1 MSDFEKRV
9 QINKIIESQLPEF
22 IVSDFPKATE
32 FFKQYYIS
40 QEFQGGT
47 VDIAENLDQYLK
59 LDNLVPEV
67 VTGQTSLVYDVSSSA
82 GIVTVTSTKGFPSE
96 YGLLKIDDEIIT
108 YTGITTNTFTG
119 CVRGF
124 SGITNYSNFGI
135 SEFDTNVNKQS
146 LTFSKTTAASHNQTS
161 TVTNLSVLFL
171 QEFYK
176 KLKYTFTPGLEN
188 YDFVSDLDVGN
199 FIKHARDFYQSKGIE
214 ESVKILFKVL
224 YGVDAN
230 VLDLEGRL
238 IKPSSADY
246 IRREIIVAKN
256 ISGDPLNLEGQTI
269 FKSTDVKTS
278 ASVSDVQIFSRNNET
293 YYKLG
298 LFVGYSERDLIEGI
312 FTIPGK
318 TKVLENVSVGSSI
331 ISVDSTIGFGQT
343 GTIVSGNDLIN
354 YTSKSINQFF
364 GCTGITSV
372 ISISSDIRSNETIF
386 GYENGDLSKRVD
398 LRITGVISEFEEVE
412 NVSLID
418 EGEEI
423 TVKNL
428 GEIIDNPSERDKT
441 YKEVFANSWIYNT
454 STRYQV
460 SNISGSTFT
469 LLSLIDK
476 SSLREGDIVDVLF
489 AYTNNIASANAVVTS
504 VNTTLNQV
512 ILSNLSGFS
521 PSATQS
527 YDIRRKIRKVVS
539 ANVPLV
545 LGNNNYIANVLNVYN
560 DSDKDGYVASN
571 SLPSYQVID
580 EIVESSIPNG
590 STTYLDDY
598 DNVAQAYSIIRF
610 SSNVRFIDGDVVVYT
625 ATGNPLSG
633 LVSGFQYY
641 VKLVGTNGIRLYAS
655 KSLLSGSEYIKFGS
669 VSTTGS
675 HIFTLKRH
683 EDRNISP
690 NKILRKFPIKKI
702 TSNSGTSLRRS
713 INNVIGGIGLL
724 VDGVEISCPESL
736 DKIYYGPIKEFNVLN
751 SGKDYDVVNPPK
763 IIISAGSTTG
773 TGVTALVDPIISGS
787 VKEVYVDPQDFDVD
801 TAISV
806 TLTGGNGSGCIL
818 EPIIGERYREVEFDS
833 RALTIGGG
841 VDLTDET
848 ITFTT
853 FHNFADGESIIYNQN
868 GNNPILTGTFGDI
881 SNTVTGALVSG
892 DEYVAKFV
900 NTRTIK
906 LFNTKSDYLA
916 GINTIGFS
924 TSTSF
929 SGIHKFRTLSK
940 KTIRNVKVLE
950 SGSGYQYRKLR
961 VKSSG
966 ISTDYNTI
974 NFKNHGFKTGDIVL
988 YSSTETEISGL
999 STTVSYSVKTIDS
1012 NTFKLI
1018 NVGFGATITT
1028 DLVRDKFV
1036 DIKSSGSGYHIFE
1049 YPPIQVEANVSYGS
1063 TFTGSFTF
1071 TPIVTGEI
1079 IGSYLYENGTE
1090 YGSST
1095 LNLHKKPLITLK
1107 NGKNAQLN
1115 PVVSNGRVI
1124 DVQVL
1129 STGSEYYS
1137 IPELIAKG
1145 NGSGAILRPVINDG
1159 KITDVI
1165 VINSG
1170 IGYSASNTSI
1180 QVKPRGSGAIFDTAV
1195 RDLTINDAERYAIY
1209 SRTRNPKIF
1218 SSLNKNLTDDSLV
1231 YGIYGYSEDLA
1242 SNYSDN
1248 GTSHS
1253 PIIGWAYD
1261 GNPIYG
1267 PYGYSNPNNVQSG
1280 VRIINPSYTL
1290 NTSKISNR
1298 PSFSSGFFIEDFE
1311 YTGNGDLDR
1320 HNGRYCKT
1328 PEFPNGVYAYFAGV
1342 TTSTTSNKLEPL
1354 YPYFIGNTFRS
1365 SFIEENSY
1373 LNQNFDFNN
1382 SKLIRNTLPYKLN
1395 DSYANYDFLV
1405 EPYEVLPQISIIE
1418 SVKNGSVDDISI
1430 IDGGTGYR
1438 IGESVNFDEEGTEG
1452 TGLRAEIS
1460 ELIGKNVT
1468 QIETTFESYTSCV
1481 FVSDTDQTVSAYYR
1495 SGFDLLNNDT
1505 VLISGLSTSI
1515 NNLSGSKSVGFTTE
1529 TVGLAITMSSY
1540 SSTPGG
1546 KSEDIFVT
1554 TRPTVSIGG
1563 SILIKSNLGTEIV
1576 KVLNDY
1582 SNGVLKVKRFASTGV
1597 AHTYGSSLNIIND
1610 KVTINS
1616 KSKISQFDSKPND
1629 LVYFNAKNSVGL
1641 GTTPG
1646 GAIYKTFTIGVTSE
1660 TVSIPHRTIYLPNHP
1675 FKTGQRLTFTKS
1687 DVGGVDSLIVGN
1699 DSTSL
1704 NTFQIPDTFTLTSDV
1719 YVINKGKD
1727 YVGLVTQVGL
1737 TTNSE
1742 GLYFYSDGTD
1752 NSEYLL
1758 KTNYNQVTG
1767 QIDRIVTTVS
1777 TAQSHG
1783 LLNNDSIK
1791 LTVIP
1796 NVIVGVG
1803 TTSALTI
1810 TFNEEEKK
1818 LLVNPVGIDSSQIS
1832 TSSNTIT
1839 IANHGFKTGDKI
1851 FYNSSTQVASGLQT
1865 GSYYVIKDNINQFRL
1880 AETLYETIQ
1889 PNEKVVN
1896 IVGAGGSIHTFALIN
1911 PSINVV
1917 KNSTIK
1923 FNLGDSSL
1931 NGYKLKIFKDAEFK
1945 NEFISAG
1952 DSRNFNVIGIG
1963 TVGFGTAS
1971 LSINCT
1977 ENIPTKLFYVLEK
1990 SGYIS
1995 TSDKDV
2001 TNYSQINY
2009 VDSEYNGTYS
2019 IFGVSTDSF
2028 KISPTQV
2035 PIVLKYTSDQTDK
2048 LEYSTKSSTAINGSI
2063 GKVKII
2069 SEGFNFKKLP
2079 KFKDIT
2085 TEDGQDA
2092 NIVALST
2099 SIGRIKN
2106 VRIKDIGYEY
2116 PSDKTL
2122 TPEAFIAPI
2131 VNLDNSDTIDQ
2142 FDIVSGG
2149 SRYLTAP
2156 NLLLW
2161 NEKTKTV
2168 VDSSSLIAVT
2178 PSGAISEITQI
2189 APIYGLKSDQHR
2201 VIAINNS
2208 NGVGISSL
2216 ITGPG
2221 GIATCTIS
2229 TPILGFS
2236 SPIFADGDEIFV
2248 EGIDLVGDGT
2258 GYNSENY
2265 DYRFFKVQSYVN
2277 SSPAVLTFA
2286 VVDEFG
2292 VGLSTN
2298 PGIAKTF
2305 QSGYATITNKK
2316 HYPQIN
2322 VIKKRASF
2330 ALNEQLFVNTGTG
2343 FVEKD
2348 LYVSSIRDEFIKVR
2362 GDYSLKKGDKIKGRT
2377 SGAIADVSSINQNRS
2392 RFKVDYSSP
2401 QKLGWRN
2408 DIGKLSED
2416 YQVTPNNDYYQN
2428 LSYSIKSPITWDK
2441 LSSPVNSIIHPAG
2454 LKNFADVG
2462 IISSTNASV
2471 GLSGTT
2477 NSIAV
2482 LDVIGEKRVD
2492 IINNFDNV
2500 VDYDVRTNPEQSKFL
2515 KIQNK
2520 KLTDYTECR
2529 TNRVLI
2535 HDDISDRFS
2544 SRGFEDPFVEIEEID
2559 AIDTHVRYT
2568 IQIIDPDTYDTQIT
2582 ELVLQTTTL
2591 DSVLFEKYTAYTNEL
2606 LGEFSANVDDIGRKT
2621 LIFTPTN
2628 RFTRDHDIK
2637 ILKKTFDSVEAGTG
2651 IGTQSFGSIRL
2662 IGSNVIGISSVG
2674 TANSIR
2680 TIAQFSNTNFNGLFA
2695 NIEVINT
2702 QSREVNYIEA
2712 ALDFDGSNTYL
2723 SEYYFDTT
2731 TQSYSSSSIGLVT
2744 AIYDSTSGIVSFRV
2758 QNEEDYIIDVRAN
2771 LVGFAATNSGIGTY
2785 RFSVPGQPEGSE
2797 RSAKLESTVG
2807 VGTTSIKVGT
2817 FDLNLIS
2824 SVSSVVR
2831 VSSGSSSA
2839 IHQVSI
2845 LNDTENV
2852 TVVPG
2857 PFSPTNNV
2865 TGLGTFGGEI
2875 SGSEFFL
2882 KFYPDSSGSN
2892 TIIQSFNEVFYTY
2905 SDYDNEPPSLS
2916 YGRSSQAIF
2925 LSSYDSINGTRANKV
2940 NFTLKHEGSPIYKK
2954 IFNPANSLTLN
2965 LTTGVFT
2972 LKDHFFNTG
2981 EELTYTP
2988 KSTFIGVGQSAM
3000 GIGATANYLGVVTN
3014 RLPSVVY
3021 PIALTPDTFK
3031 LATQKSYASL
3041 GIGVTFTD
3049 TGLGNA
3055 HELEMTKKLSKSVI
3069 SLDGI
3074 VQQPITFTPI
3084 SHRLDYNSGGIS
3096 AGISTFNLS
3105 GISSIQPRD
3114 ILKIDNEYMKVVE
3127 VGVSSNTGGN
3137 ITGIINSSGIATF
3150 PTVSV
3155 VRASA
3160 GTTATT
3166 HSDGATVQVY
3176 RGSFNIVGT
3185 EIWFVDPPKGNTRA
3199 RRDASNLP
3207 YVRAQYAGRTF
3218 LRSNYDTNMIFDDIS
3233 DQFTGIGKTY
3243 TMKVDGINTT
3253 GVSIGNGILF
3263 INGVFQTP
3271 TTINNAGNNYEFQ
3284 NSVGVSSVVFTG
3296 ITSTDGTYIKSDFD
3310 INQNQLPR
3318 GGLIVSLGST
3328 PGLGYAPLVGAK
3340 VRAVLNG
3347 SGSIVSVTGIS
3358 HTGPGQSISTA
3369 SYNNQTGIIEI
3380 TTTTDH
3386 GFVGGDRIK
3395 LVGLGFT
3402 CPSGAGIVSYFP
3414 SRGLDYSYDIV
3425 NIISAQSFTANVG
3438 TSTLP
3443 HNYIGFGTVF
3453 PWYDLNY
3460 GSGYRGTVS
3469 IGITDPNH
3477 IGTGASIT
3485 ATVGAGGT
3493 LSFTVVGGGSSY
3505 VEPYISIPEPIY
3517 ENLPVIGISRVGVGS
3532 TTATGSNLL
3541 MNIKIGPSQ
3550 SNVGI
3555 GSTLFVVES
3564 FQISRPGYAF
3574 QVGDVF
3580 KPIGLVTAKDYAQ
3593 PLEEFKLEVVE
3604 TFQDF
3609 FSAWSF
3615 GEMNYIDSI
3624 STLQNGT
3631 RTRFPLNYNGQLL
3644 SFEIDE
3650 NNPLSSA
3657 INLDSVLL
3665 IFVNGVIQEP
3675 TYAYRFFGGTSFEFT
3690 EPPKASDKV
3699 DIFFYIG
3706 QNGVDI
3712 SLIDINET
3720 IKIGDD
3726 VFVRKTPFYP
3736 SISDQERDRT
3746 IVDIISAD
3754 TIETDLYVGA
3764 GINEQTYRP
3773 IEWIKQ
3779 KVDKYIKGDVVY
3791 KIRDSLEPYVYPTAK
3806 IIGDI
3811 NQNSTNIFVD
3821 NAEFFNYEEN
3831 NYGITITSVDGL
3843 IVQGTDPVA
3852 AAFTA
3857 TVSAAGTISAITITN
3872 PGFGYSTNVPIN
3884 IANPRV
3890 GISTFVLDDY
3900 GLGSGIGIGSTA
3912 TAIANVSGG
3921 KVVSVTI
3928 TNPGFGYTI
3937 APNLISGV
3945 PESVTEKIAGI
3956 ANVQGFSGIIT
3967 GISTTTGTNG
3977 HPLALKINFTAFS
3990 SDANDLKD
3998 DSTSPTGVG
4007 YPILIYGTKIGTG
4020 VTSVYDNDAS
4030 IVGIGTSFLDNVYIV
4045 NQKTNFGPRAE
4056 IICNIKS
4063 DSNVVGLASTGF
4075 YNSLNTG
4082 LTTSL
4087 GYISWGRLYNF
4098 SSRTNPI
4105 SIGVTGLVVDSGL
4118 STFPTIQ
4125 RRTFGLRN
4133 SGAIRKFSN
4142 LS

>member
-67 VTGQTSLVYDVSSSA
+67 VTGQTTLTHSLSSSA

-119 CVRGF
+119 CIRGF
-124 SGITNYSNFGI
+124 SGIANYANVGI
-135 SEFDTNVNKQS
+135 SSFDTNVNKQN
-146 LTFSKTTAASHNQTS
+146 LTFSKTVAASHTQS
-161 TVTNLSVLFL
+161 SKVTNLSVLFL

-176 KLKYTFTPGLEN
+176 KLKYTFTPGLESF
-188 YDFVSDLDVGN
+188 DFVSDLDVGN

-214 ESVKILFKVL
+214 ESVRILFKVL
-224 YGVDAN
+224 YGVSAE

-246 IRREIIVAKN
+246 IRREIVVAKN
-256 ISGDPLNLEGQTI
+256 ISGDPFKLEGQTV
-269 FKSTDVKTS
+269 FKSTDTKTN
-278 ASVSDVQIFSRNNET
+278 ASVSDVQIFTRNNES

-298 LFVGYSERDLIEGI
+298 LFVGYSDRDLIEGI

-318 TKVLENVSVGSSI
+318 TKVLESVSAGSSI

-343 GTIVSGNDLIN
+343 GTLVSGNDAID

-364 GCTGITSV
+364 GCTGITSA
-372 ISISSDIRSNETIF
+372 ISIASDIRSNETIF
-386 GYENGDLSKRVD
+386 GYESGDVTKRVD
-398 LRITGVISEFEEVE
+398 LRITGVISEFEEVDDI
-412 NVSLID
+412 SLIE

-428 GEIIDNPSERDKT
+428 GEVIINATSRDKT

-454 STRYQV
+454 STRHQV
-460 SNISGSTFT
+460 SSISGSTFT
-469 LLSLIDK
+469 LSSLIDK
-476 SSLREGDIVDVLF
+476 SSLREGDIVDILF
-489 AYTNNIASANAVVTS
+489 AYTNNIASTNAVVTS
-504 VNTTLNQV
+504 INTALNQI

-521 PSATQS
+521 ALSTQS
-527 YDIRRKIRKVVS
+527 YDIRRKIKKATS
-539 ANVPLV
+539 TTVPLL
-545 LGNNNYIANVLNVYN
+545 LGNNNYISNTLNVYN
-560 DSDKDGYVASN
+560 NKNKDGYVASN
-571 SLPSYQVID
+571 SLPSYQISD

-590 STTYLDDY
+590 SSTYLDDY
-598 DNVAQAYSIIRF
+598 DNVDQAYSIIRF
-610 SSNVRFIDGDVVVYT
+610 SSSVRFIDGDIVVYN
-625 ATGNPLSG
+625 ASQPLSG
-633 LVSGFQYY
+633 LTSGSQYY
-641 VKLVGTNGIRLYAS
+641 IKLVGTNGIRLYAS
-655 KSLLSGSEYIKFGS
+655 KSLLSGSEYLKFGENLTS
-669 VSTTGS
+669 GS
-675 HIFTLKRH
+675 HTFTLKRH
-683 EDRNISP
+683 ENRTISP
-690 NKILRKFPIKKI
+690 NKILRKFPIEKV
-702 TSNSGTSLRRS
+702 NLGPGTSLRKS

-724 VDGVEISCPESL
+724 VDGVEISAPESL
-736 DKIYYGPIKEFNVLN
+736 DKIYYGPIKKFNVLN
-751 SGKDYDVVNPPK
+751 PGKDYDVVNPPK

-773 TGVTALVDPIISGS
+773 TGVTALVEPIISGN
-787 VKEVYVDPQDFDVD
+787 VKAVYVDPQDFDID
-801 TAISV
+801 TVRSV

-818 EPIIGERYREVEFDS
+818 EPVIGERYREVEFDS

-853 FHNFADGESIIYNQN
+853 FHNFADGERIIYNQN
-868 GNNPILTGTFGDI
+868 GNNPILVGVAGDI
-881 SNTVTGALVSG
+881 SNTPTGTLVSG

-906 LFNTKSDYLA
+906 LYNTTSDYLA

-929 SGIHKFRTLSK
+929 AGIHKFRTIPK
-940 KTIRNVKVLE
+940 KTLRSVKVLQ

-961 VKSSG
+961 VKSTG
-966 ISTDYNTI
+966 ISTHYNTI
-974 NFKNHGFKTGDIVL
+974 SFKDHGFKTGDVVL
-988 YSSTETEISGL
+988 YSTTGTAISGL
-999 STTVSYSVKTIDS
+999 STTLRYSVNVIDS
-1012 NTFKLI
+1012 DSFRLI
-1018 NVGFGATITT
+1018 NVGAAATVTT
-1028 DLVRDKFV
+1028 DLVRNKYV
-1036 DIKSSGSGYHIFE
+1036 DIQSTGSGYHIFE
-1049 YPPIQVEANVSYGS
+1049 YPPIEVSANVSFGS
-1063 TFTGSFTF
+1063 TFTGNFTF

-1079 IGSYLYENGTE
+1079 TGAYLYEDGTE
-1090 YGSST
+1090 YGSTT

-1115 PVVSNGRVI
+1115 PIVSNGRVI

-1137 IPELIAKG
+1137 LPELIAKG
-1145 NGSGAILRPVINDG
+1145 DGTGAILKPVINDG

-1170 IGYSASNTSI
+1170 IGYSATTASI
-1180 QVKPRGSGAIFDTAV
+1180 QIKPRGSGAIFDTEV
-1195 RDLTINDAERYAIY
+1195 RDLTVNDAERYASY
-1209 SRTRNPKIF
+1209 ARSRTTKIF

-1231 YGIYGYSEDLA
+1231 YGIYGYSADLA
-1242 SNYSDN
+1242 SQYFDN
-1248 GTSHS
+1248 LSSHS

-1267 PYGYSNPNNVQSG
+1267 PYGYANPNDVQSG
-1280 VRIINPSYTL
+1280 VRIINPGYTL
-1290 NTSKISNR
+1290 NTAKVYNR

-1311 YTGNGDLDR
+1311 YTGTGDLDR
-1320 HNGRYCKT
+1320 HNGRFCKT

-1342 TTSTTSNKLEPL
+1342 TTSTTSNTLEPL

-1365 SFIEENSY
+1365 TFIEENSY

-1382 SKLIRNTLPYKLN
+1382 SNLIRNTFPYKVN
-1395 DSYANYDFLV
+1395 DKYANYDFLV
-1405 EPYEVLPQISIIE
+1405 EPYEVSPQVTVIE
-1418 SVKNGSVDDISI
+1418 SVKKGGVDNINI

-1438 IGESVNFDEEGTEG
+1438 IGESINFNEEGTEG
-1452 TGLRAEIS
+1452 TGFRAEVS
-1460 ELIGKNVT
+1460 ELIGKDVT
-1468 QIETTFESYTSCV
+1468 QVETNFESYTPCV
-1481 FVSDTDQTVSAYYR
+1481 FVWDTDQSISAYYR

-1515 NNLSGSKSVGFTTE
+1515 NNLSGSKTVGFTTE
-1529 TVGLAITMSSY
+1529 IVGLAKTMSIY

-1546 KSEDIFVT
+1546 TIEDIFVT

-1563 SILIKSNLGTEIV
+1563 SIRIKSNLGVEVV

-1582 SNGVLKVKRFASTGV
+1582 NNGVLRVKRFANAGV
-1597 AHTYGSSLNIIND
+1597 AHTYSSSLNVIND
-1610 KVTINS
+1610 RLTISSKAKVT
-1616 KSKISQFDSKPND
+1616 QFESKPND
-1629 LVYFNAKNSVGL
+1629 LVYFNAKNSVGV

-1646 GAIYKTFTIGVTSE
+1646 GAIYKAFTVGVTTQ
-1660 TVSIPHRTIYLPNHP
+1660 TVSIPHRSIFLPNHP
-1675 FKTGQRLTFTKS
+1675 FKNGQRVTFTKS
-1687 DVGGVDSLIVGN
+1687 DLAGVDSLIVGN
-1699 DSTSL
+1699 DETAL
-1704 NTFQIPDTFTLTSDV
+1704 NTFQIPNTFTLTSDV
-1719 YVINKGKD
+1719 YIINKGKD

-1742 GLYFYSDGTD
+1742 GLYFYSDGSN

-1758 KTNYNQVTG
+1758 QTNYTQVTG
-1767 QIDRIVTTVS
+1767 QIDRVVTTVS
-1777 TAQSHG
+1777 VAQSHG
-1783 LLNNDSIK
+1783 LSNGDSIK
-1791 LTVIP
+1791 LEILP
-1796 NVIVGVG
+1796 NVVVGVG
-1803 TTSALTI
+1803 TTAALTL
-1810 TFNEEEKK
+1810 TFNETEKK
-1818 LLVNPVGIDSSQIS
+1818 LLVNPIGINSSQIN
-1832 TSSNTIT
+1832 TASNTIT
-1839 IANHGFKTGDKI
+1839 IANHGYKTGDKI
-1851 FYNSSTQVASGLQT
+1851 FYSSTEIASGLQT
-1865 GSYYVIKDNINQFRL
+1865 GSYYVIKDTNSQFRL
-1880 AETLYETIQ
+1880 AETLYETQ
-1889 PNEKVVN
+1889 PSNENVVN
-1896 IVGAGGSIHTFALIN
+1896 IVGTGASIHTFALIN

-1917 KNSTIK
+1917 KNSTLK
-1923 FNLGDSSL
+1923 FNLSDSSL
-1931 NGYKLKIFKDAEFK
+1931 IGYKLKIFKDSDYK
-1945 NEFISAG
+1945 NEFISAS
-1952 DSRNFNVIGIG
+1952 DSRDLNVLTVG
-1963 TVGFGTAS
+1963 TIGFGTAS
-1971 LSINCT
+1971 LSIEYS
-1977 ENIPTKLFYVLEK
+1977 ENMPSKLFYALEK

-1995 TSDKDV
+1995 TTDKDV
-2001 TNYSQINY
+2001 VNYSQINY

-2019 IFGVSTDSF
+2019 IFGISTDSF
-2028 KISPTQV
+2028 KISPSQV
-2035 PIVLKYTSDQTDK
+2035 PTVLKYTKNQTDK

-2079 KFKDIT
+2079 KFEDVST
-2085 TEDGQDA
+2085 QDGQDA
-2092 NIVALST
+2092 NIVAIST
-2099 SIGRIKN
+2099 SIGRVKN

-2122 TPEAFIAPI
+2122 APEASVDPI
-2131 VNLDNSDTIDQ
+2131 INLNNSDTIDKL
-2142 FDIVSGG
+2142 DIISGG

-2156 NLLLW
+2156 DLILFNDQ
-2161 NEKTKTV
+2161 TKTV
-2168 VDSSSLIAVT
+2168 IDNSSLIAVT
-2178 PSGAISEITQI
+2178 PSGAISDVVQI
-2189 APIYGLKSDQHR
+2189 APIYGLKSDPHK
-2201 VIAINNS
+2201 ILAINNS

-2216 ITGPG
+2216 ITGTSG
-2221 GIATCTIS
+2221 VATCTLS
-2229 TPILGFS
+2229 TPILGFTT
-2236 SPIFADGDEIFV
+2236 PLFADGDEIFV
-2248 EGIDLVGDGT
+2248 EGIDLIDNGT
-2258 GYNSENY
+2258 GYNSKDY

-2277 SSPAVLTFA
+2277 SNPAVLTFA
-2286 VVDEFG
+2286 VVDELG

-2305 QSGYATITNKK
+2305 QSGYATIVNKK
-2316 HYPQIN
+2316 YYPEIN
-2322 VIKKRASF
+2322 VIKKRATF
-2330 ALNEQLFVNTGTG
+2330 TLNEQLFVNTGTG
-2343 FVEKD
+2343 FNEVD
-2348 LYVSSIRDEFIKVR
+2348 LYVSSIRDEYIKVN
-2362 GDYSLKKGDKIKGRT
+2362 GTYVLKNGDKIKGRI
-2377 SGAIADVSSINQNRS
+2377 SGAIADVSSIKENKS
-2392 RFKVDYSSP
+2392 RFKIDYSSK
-2401 QKLGWRN
+2401 QNIGWRN

-2416 YQVTPNNDYYQN
+2416 YQVTPDNDYYQN

-2482 LDVIGEKRVD
+2482 LDIIEEKRVD

-2500 VDYDVRTNPEQSKFL
+2500 IDFEVRLNPEQSKFL
-2515 KIQNK
+2515 KIQNR

-2568 IQIIDPDTYDTQIT
+2568 IQIVDPDTYDSQIT

-2591 DSVLFEKYTAYTNEL
+2591 DSILFEKYTAYTNEL
-2606 LGEFSANVDDIGRKT
+2606 LGEFSANVDDSGRKT

-2637 ILKKTFDSVEAGTG
+2637 VLKKTFASNESGTG
-2651 IGTQSFGSIRL
+2651 IGTNTFGSINL
-2662 IGSNVIGISSVG
+2662 IGSNIIGISSVG

-2680 TIAQFSNTNFNGLFA
+2680 TLAEFSNTNFNGLFA
-2695 NIEVINT
+2695 NIEITNNL
-2702 QSREVNYIEA
+2702 SKEVNYIEA
-2712 ALDFDGSNTYL
+2712 ALDFDGSNTHL
-2723 SEYYFDTT
+2723 SEYYFDIK

-2744 AIYDSTSGIVSFRV
+2744 AIYDSTAGIVSFRV
-2758 QNEEDYIIDVRAN
+2758 QNEENNLIDVRASI
-2771 LVGFAATNSGIGTY
+2771 VGFAATSSGIGTY
-2785 RFSVPGQPEGSE
+2785 RFLVSGQPAGSE
-2797 RSAKLESTVG
+2797 RSARLESTVG
-2807 VGTTSIKVGT
+2807 VGTTSVMVGV
-2817 FDLNLIS
+2817 FDLGLIS
-2824 SVSSVVR
+2824 SVSSIVR

-2845 LNDTENV
+2845 LNDRINT
-2852 TVVPG
+2852 TIVPG
-2857 PFSPTNNV
+2857 PFSPSNNV
-2865 TGLGTFGGEI
+2865 TGLGTFGGETI
-2875 SGSEFFL
+2875 GNKFYL
-2882 KFYPDSSGSN
+2882 NFYPDFSSSSTSVQG
-2892 TIIQSFNEVFYTY
+2892 FNEVFYTF
-2905 SDYDNEPPSLS
+2905 SDFENTPGVLTYGKSTQSL
-2916 YGRSSQAIF
+2916 F
-2925 LSSYDSINGTRANKV
+2925 LSAYDSINGTRANKV
-2940 NFTLKHEGSPIYKK
+2940 NFTLKHEGIPIYKK
-2954 IFNPANSLTLN
+2954 TFDPADTATVDFSTGIFTIRN
-2965 LTTGVFT
+2965 
-2972 LKDHFFNTG
+2972 HFFNTG

-3000 GIGATANYLGVVTN
+3000 GIGSTANYLGVVTN
-3014 RLPSVVY
+3014 RLPEKVY
-3021 PIALTPDTFK
+3021 PIAITPDTFK
-3031 LATQKSYASL
+3031 LATQKSYANL
-3041 GIGVTFTD
+3041 GIAVTFID
-3049 TGLGNA
+3049 PGLGNA
-3055 HELEMTKKLSKSVI
+3055 HELEMSKKLSKSVI

-3084 SHRLDYNSGGIS
+3084 SHKLQYNSGSIS
-3096 AGISTFNLS
+3096 AGIATFNLS

-3114 ILKIDNEYMKVVE
+3114 ILKIDNEYMKVIE

-3160 GTTATT
+3160 GSTAVT

-3243 TMKVDGINTT
+3243 TMTVEGINTT

-3271 TTINNAGNNYEFQ
+3271 TTINNAGNNYEFA
-3284 NSVGVSSVVFTG
+3284 NDTVAGISSVVFTG

-3340 VRAVLNG
+3340 VRAVL
-3347 SGSIVSVTGIS
+3347 SGFGTVTSITGIS

-3380 TTTTDH
+3380 TTTIDH

-3443 HNYIGFGTVF
+3443 HTYIGFGTVF

-3477 IGTGASIT
+3477 TGTAATIT

-3505 VEPYISIPEPIY
+3505 VDPYISIPEPIY
-3517 ENLPVIGISRVGVGS
+3517 ENLPVVGVSRVGVGS
-3532 TTATGSNLL
+3532 TTQTGSNLL
-3541 MNIKIGPSQ
+3541 MNIKIGPSP
-3550 SNVGI
+3550 STVGI

-3580 KPIGLVTAKDYAQ
+3580 KPVGLVTAKDYTQ
-3593 PLEEFKLEVVE
+3593 PLQEFQLEVIE

-3609 FSAWSF
+3609 FSSWSF

-3624 STLQNGT
+3624 SSLQNGN
-3631 RTRFPLNYNGQLL
+3631 RTRFPLYYNGQLL
-3644 SFEIDE
+3644 SFEIDP

-3657 INLDSVLL
+3657 INLDAVLL

-3675 TYAYRFFGGTSFEFT
+3675 TYSYRFFGGTSFEFT
-3690 EPPKASDKV
+3690 EPPKESDKV

-3720 IKIGDD
+3720 LKIGDD
-3726 VFVRKTPFYP
+3726 VFVRKNPFYP
-3736 SISDQERDRT
+3736 SIPDQNRHRT
-3746 IVDIISAD
+3746 IVDITGSD
-3754 TIETDLYVGA
+3754 TVETDLYVGS
-3764 GINEQTYRP
+3764 GINESSYRP

-3779 KVDKYIKGDVVY
+3779 KVDKYIKGDIIY
-3791 KIRDSLEPYVYPTAK
+3791 KTRDSLEPFVYPTAK

-3811 NQNSTNIFVD
+3811 TTGSSNIFVD
-3821 NAEFFNYEEN
+3821 NAQFFNYEED
-3831 NYGITITSVDGL
+3831 NYGVTITSVDGL
-3843 IVQGTDPVA
+3843 IVQGSDPVA

-3872 PGFGYSTNVPIN
+3872 PGIGYSTNVPIK
-3884 IANPRV
+3884 ISIPRV
-3890 GISTFVLDDY
+3890 GVGTFSLESV
-3900 GLGSGIGIGSTA
+3900 GLGVGVGVGTTA
-3912 TAIANVSGG
+3912 TATANVSGG
-3921 KVVSVTI
+3921 QIVSVTI
-3928 TNPGFGYTI
+3928 TNPGFGYTV
-3937 APNLISGV
+3937 APKLIV
-3945 PESVTEKIAGI
+3945 EIPPVTTEKITGI

-3967 GISTTTGTNG
+3967 GITTTTGTGG
-3977 HPLALKINFTAFS
+3977 HPLALKINFRANA
-3990 SDANDLKD
+3990 SDANDLQ
-3998 DSTSPTGVG
+3998 PG
-4007 YPILIYGTKIGTG
+4007 YPILVYNTTVGTG
-4020 VTSVYDNDAS
+4020 VTSVNSGNSS

-4045 NQKTNFGPRAE
+4045 NSKTNSGPNAE
-4056 IICNIKS
+4056 IICNIKT
-4063 DSNVVGLASTGF
+4063 DSNVVGIATTG
-4075 YNSLNTG
+4075 SLT
-4082 LTTSL
+4082 LPL
-4087 GYISWGRLYNF
+4087 GKVSWGRLYNF
-4098 SSRTNPI
+4098 TTRTNPI

-4133 SGAIRKFSN
+4133 SGAIRKLSN
-4142 LS
+4142 L

>member
-67 VTGQTSLVYDVSSSA
+67 VTGQTSLVYDVTSSA

-124 SGITNYSNFGI
+124 SGITNYSNVGI
-135 SEFDTNVNKQS
+135 SSFDDNVNKQS
-146 LTFSKTTAASHNQTS
+146 LTFSKTTAASHNKTS
-161 TVTNLSVLFL
+161 IVTNLSVLFL

-230 VLDLEGRL
+230 VLDLEARL
-238 IKPSSADY
+238 IKPSAADY
-246 IRREIIVAKN
+246 IRREIVVAKN
-256 ISGDPLNLEGQTI
+256 ISGNPLNLEGQTI
-269 FKSTDVKTS
+269 FKSTDTTTN
-278 ASVSDVQIFSRNNET
+278 ASVSDVEIFTKNNET
-293 YYKLG
+293 YYQLG
-298 LFVGYSERDLIEGI
+298 LFVGYNERDLIEGI

-343 GTIVSGNDLIN
+343 GTLISGDNIID

-364 GCTGITSV
+364 GCTGITDS
-372 ISISSDIRSNETIF
+372 ISIASDIRSNETIF
-386 GYENGDLSKRVD
+386 GYENGDTSKRVD
-398 LRITGVISEFEEVE
+398 LRITGVISGFEELG

-428 GEIIDNPSERDKT
+428 GEIIDNPTSGDKT

-460 SNISGSTFT
+460 SSISGSTFT

-476 SSLREGDIVDVLF
+476 SSLREGDTVDILYS
-489 AYTNNIASANAVVTS
+489 YTNNIASSNAIVTS
-504 VNTTLNQV
+504 INTALNQI
-512 ILSNLSGFS
+512 ILSNISGFTPVS
-521 PSATQS
+521 TQS
-527 YDIRRKIRKVVS
+527 YDIRRKIKKATS
-539 ANVPLV
+539 LNVPLV
-545 LGNNNYIANVLNVYN
+545 LGNNNYISNTLNVYN
-560 DSDKDGYVASN
+560 NLDKESYVASN
-571 SLPSYQVID
+571 SLPSYQIND

-590 STTYLDDY
+590 SSSYLDDY
-598 DNVAQAYSIIRF
+598 DSVSQAYSIIRF
-610 SSNVRFIDGDVVVYT
+610 PSNVRFIDGDVVVYT
-625 ATGNPLSG
+625 SSNPLSG
-633 LVSGFQYY
+633 LISGFEYY
-641 VKLVGTNGIRLYAS
+641 VRLVGTNGIRLYAS
-655 KSLLSGSEYIKFGS
+655 KSLLSGSEYVRFQEK
-669 VSTTGS
+669 TTSGT
-675 HIFTLKRH
+675 HVFTLKRH
-683 EDRNISP
+683 ENRNISA
-690 NKILRKFPIKKI
+690 NKILRKFPIEKI
-702 TSNSGTSLRRS
+702 TSNNGTSLRRS

-724 VDGVEISCPESL
+724 IDGVEISCPESL

-751 SGKDYDVVNPPK
+751 SGKDYDVVNPPR
-763 IIISAGSTTG
+763 IIISSGSTTG
-773 TGVTALVDPIISGS
+773 TGVTALVDPIISGI
-787 VKEVYVDPQDFDVD
+787 VKSVYVDPQDFDVD
-801 TAISV
+801 TAISI

-818 EPIIGERYREVEFDS
+818 EPIIGERFREVEFDS

-848 ITFTT
+848 ITFQT
-853 FHNFADGESIIYNQN
+853 FHNFADGERIIYNQN
-868 GNNPILTGTFGDI
+868 GNDPLLIGTFGDV
-881 SNTVTGALVSG
+881 SNTPTGALVSG
-892 DEYVAKFV
+892 DEYIAKFV

-906 LFNTKSDYLA
+906 LFNTESDYLS

-940 KTIRNVKVLE
+940 KTIRNIKVLE
-950 SGSGYQYRKLR
+950 GGSGYQYRKLR
-961 VKSSG
+961 VKASG

-974 NFKNHGFKTGDIVL
+974 TFKNHGFKTGDVII
-988 YSSTETEISGL
+988 YSSTGTEISGL
-999 STTVSYSVKTIDS
+999 STTSSYSVKTIDS
-1012 NTFKLI
+1012 DTFKLI
-1018 NVGFGATITT
+1018 NVGFGATVTT
-1028 DLVRDKFV
+1028 DLVRDKIV
-1036 DIKSSGSGYHIFE
+1036 NINSTGSGYHIFE
-1049 YPPIQVEANVSYGS
+1049 YPPIQVTANVSYGS

-1090 YGSST
+1090 YGSNT
-1095 LNLHKKPLITLK
+1095 LNLHKKPLITVK

-1115 PVVSNGRVI
+1115 PIVSNGRII

-1137 IPELIAKG
+1137 TPELIIDG
-1145 NGSGAILRPVINDG
+1145 NGTGAILRPVIDDG
-1159 KITDVI
+1159 KITNVI

-1170 IGYSASNTSI
+1170 IGYSDSNTSI
-1180 QVKPRGSGAIFDTAV
+1180 RVKPRGSGAIFDTSV
-1195 RDLTINDAERYAIY
+1195 RDLTVNDAERYATY
-1209 SRTRNPKIF
+1209 SRTLNTKIF
-1218 SSLNKNLTDDSLV
+1218 SSLNKNLTEDSLV

-1242 SNYSDN
+1242 SNYFDN
-1248 GTSHS
+1248 GISHS

-1267 PYGYSNPNNVQSG
+1267 PYGYSDPNDIQSG
-1280 VRIINPSYTL
+1280 VRLLNPSYSL
-1290 NTSKISNR
+1290 NSGNISNR
-1298 PSFSSGFFIEDFE
+1298 PSFTSGFFIEDFE

-1320 HNGRYCKT
+1320 HNGRFCKT
-1328 PEFPNGVYAYFAGV
+1328 PEFPNGVYAYFASV
-1342 TTSTTSNKLEPL
+1342 TRSITSNKLEPL

-1373 LNQNFDFNN
+1373 LNQSFDFNN
-1382 SKLIRNTLPYKLN
+1382 SNLIRNTLPYKLN
-1395 DSYANYDFLV
+1395 DKYANYDFLL
-1405 EPYEVLPQISIIE
+1405 EPYEIIPQVSVIE
-1418 SVKNGSVDDISI
+1418 SVKSGSVNSIDI

-1438 IGESVNFDEEGTEG
+1438 IGETVNFDEEGTEG
-1452 TGLRAEIS
+1452 TGLRSEIS
-1460 ELIGKNVT
+1460 ELVGKNVT
-1468 QIETTFESYTSCV
+1468 SIETSLETYTSCV
-1481 FVSDTDQTVSAYYR
+1481 FVSDTDQSVFAYYR

-1515 NNLSGSKSVGFTTE
+1515 NNLPGSKSIGLTTE

-1563 SILIKSNLGTEIV
+1563 SISIKSNLGTEIV

-1582 SNGVLKVKRFASTGV
+1582 NNGVLKVKRFASSGV
-1597 AHTYGSSLNIIND
+1597 AHTYSSRLDVLND
-1610 KVTINS
+1610 KITIKS
-1616 KSKISQFDSKPND
+1616 RSKIPQFDSKPND
-1629 LVYFNAKNSVGL
+1629 LVYFNAKNSVGI
-1641 GTTPG
+1641 GTTFG

-1660 TVSIPHRTIYLPNHP
+1660 TVSIPYRSIYLPNHP
-1675 FKTGQRLTFTKS
+1675 FKTGQRVTFTKS
-1687 DVGGVDSLIVGN
+1687 DLAGVDSLIVGN
-1699 DSTSL
+1699 DASSL
-1704 NTFQIPDTFTLTSDV
+1704 NTFQIPNTLTLTSDV
-1719 YVINKGKD
+1719 YIINKGKD

-1758 KTNYNQVTG
+1758 QTNYNQVTG
-1767 QIDRIVTTVS
+1767 QIDRVVTVVS

-1791 LTVIP
+1791 LTIVP

-1803 TTSALTI
+1803 TTSALTL
-1810 TFNEEEKK
+1810 TFNETDKK
-1818 LLVNPVGIDSSQIS
+1818 ILVNPVGVNSSQIN
-1832 TSSNTIT
+1832 TTSNTIT
-1839 IANHGFKTGDKI
+1839 ITNHGYNTGDKI
-1851 FYNSSTQVASGLQT
+1851 FYNSTQVASGLET
-1865 GSYYVIKDNINQFRL
+1865 GSYYVIKDNNNEFRL
-1880 AETLYETIQ
+1880 AETLYETIP

-1896 IVGAGGSIHTFALIN
+1896 IVGTGASIHTFALIN

-1917 KNSTIK
+1917 KNSTIQ

-1931 NGYKLKIFKDAEFK
+1931 NGYKLKIFKDEELK
-1945 NEFISAG
+1945 NEFVSTS
-1952 DSRNFNVIGIG
+1952 DSRNFNVTGVG

-1971 LSINCT
+1971 LSIKCT
-1977 ENIPTKLFYVLEK
+1977 ENTPSKLFYALEK

-1995 TSDKDV
+1995 TADKDV
-2001 TNYSQINY
+2001 RNYSQINY

-2019 IFGVSTDSF
+2019 IFGISTNSF
-2028 KISPTQV
+2028 KISPSQV
-2035 PIVLKYTSDQTDK
+2035 PSVLKYTSDQTDK

-2063 GKVKII
+2063 GKIKII

-2085 TEDGQDA
+2085 TEEGQDA
-2092 NIVALST
+2092 NIVAVST

-2106 VRIKDIGYEY
+2106 VRIKDVGYEY

-2122 TPEAFIAPI
+2122 TPEAFISPI
-2131 VNLDNSDTIDQ
+2131 VKLDNSNTIDEI
-2142 FDIVSGG
+2142 DIVSGG

-2156 NLLLW
+2156 DLLLW
-2161 NEKTKTV
+2161 NDKTKTV
-2168 VDSSSLIAVT
+2168 IDSSSLIAIT
-2178 PSGAISEITQI
+2178 PSGAISEVNQI
-2189 APIYGLKSDQHR
+2189 APIYGLKSDQHK

-2208 NGVGISSL
+2208 NGAGISS
-2216 ITGPG
+2216 IVTGNTG
-2221 GIATCTIS
+2221 VATCTLS
-2229 TPILGFS
+2229 TPILGFTA
-2236 SPIFADGDEIFV
+2236 PLFADGDEIFV
-2248 EGIDLVGDGT
+2248 EGIDLIDNGT

-2277 SSPAVLTFA
+2277 SNPAVLTFA
-2286 VVDEFG
+2286 VVDELG

-2305 QSGYATITNKK
+2305 QSGYATIINKK
-2316 HYPQIN
+2316 HYPEIN
-2322 VIKKRASF
+2322 VIKKRAAF

-2343 FVEKD
+2343 FIERD
-2348 LYVSSIRDEFIKVR
+2348 LYVSSIRDEYIKVN
-2362 GDYSLKKGDKIKGRT
+2362 GSYALKKGDQIKGKV
-2377 SGAIADVSSINQNRS
+2377 SGAISDVSSVNQNKS
-2392 RFKVDYSSP
+2392 KFKIDYSSK
-2401 QKLGWRN
+2401 QNIGWRN

-2416 YQVTPNNDYYQN
+2416 YQVTPDNDYYQN

-2441 LSSPVNSIIHPAG
+2441 FVSPVNSIIHPAG

-2462 IISSTNASV
+2462 IISSTRASV

-2482 LDVIGEKRVD
+2482 LDVIEEKRVD
-2492 IINNFDNV
+2492 VINNFDNV
-2500 VDYDVRTNPEQSKFL
+2500 IDYDIRTNPDQSKYL
-2515 KIQNK
+2515 KIQNR

-2535 HDDISDRFS
+2535 HDDISSRFS

-2559 AIDTHVRYT
+2559 TIDSHVRYT
-2568 IQIIDPDTYDTQIT
+2568 IQIVDPDTYDSQIT

-2591 DSVLFEKYTAYTNEL
+2591 DSILFEKYTTYSNEL
-2606 LGEFSANVDDIGRKT
+2606 LGEFSANVDDAGRKT
-2621 LIFTPTN
+2621 LIFTPTD
-2628 RFTRDHDIK
+2628 RFDRDHDIK
-2637 ILKKTFDSVEAGTG
+2637 ILKKTFASPEVGSG
-2651 IGTQSFGSIRL
+2651 IGTNTFGSINL
-2662 IGSNVIGISSVG
+2662 IGSTIIGISSVG

-2680 TIAQFSNTNFNGLFA
+2680 TIAQFSDTNFNGLFA
-2695 NIEVINT
+2695 NIEVTNT
-2702 QSREVNYIEA
+2702 LSKEVNYIEA

-2723 SEYYFDTT
+2723 SEYYFDTR
-2731 TQSYSSSSIGLVT
+2731 TQSYSLSSIGIVT
-2744 AIYDSTSGIVSFRV
+2744 AIYDPNAGIVSFRV
-2758 QNEEDYIIDVRAN
+2758 QNDEVNLLDVRSN
-2771 LVGFAATNSGIGTY
+2771 IVGFAATSSGIGTY
-2785 RFSVPGQPEGSE
+2785 RFSLPGQPIGAE
-2797 RSAKLESTVG
+2797 RTAKLESTVG
-2807 VGTTSIKVGT
+2807 FGTTSIKVGT
-2817 FDLNLIS
+2817 FDLDLIS
-2824 SVSSVVR
+2824 SVSSIVR
-2831 VSSGSSSA
+2831 VSSGNSSA
-2839 IHQVSI
+2839 IHQVSV
-2845 LNDTENV
+2845 LNDTENI

-2875 SGSEFFL
+2875 SGNKFFL
-2882 KFYPDSSGSN
+2882 NFYPDSSSSN
-2892 TIIQSFNEVFYTY
+2892 TNIQGFNEVLYTY
-2905 SDYDNEPPSLS
+2905 SDFDNEPPSLK
-2916 YGRSSQAIF
+2916 YGNTTQSLF
-2925 LSSYDSINGTRANKV
+2925 LSAYDGINGTRANKV
-2940 NFTLKHEGSPIYKK
+2940 NFTLKHEEIPIYKK
-2954 IFNPANSLTLN
+2954 VFDPSDSTTLN
-2965 LTTGVFT
+2965 LSTGVFT
-2972 LKDHFFNTG
+2972 IRNHFFNTG
-2981 EELTYTP
+2981 EELIYSP
-2988 KSTFIGVGQSAM
+2988 KSSFIGVGQSAM
-3000 GIGATANYLGVVTN
+3000 GIGATSNYLGIVTN
-3014 RLPSVVY
+3014 RLPEKVY

-3031 LATQKSYASL
+3031 LATRKSYASL

-3049 TGLGNA
+3049 VGLGNA

-3114 ILKIDNEYMKVVE
+3114 ILKIDEEYMKVIE
-3127 VGVSSNTGGN
+3127 VGVSSNTGGK
-3137 ITGIINSSGIATF
+3137 ITGIINSSGISTF

-3155 VRASA
+3155 VRASV
-3160 GTTATT
+3160 GSTATT
-3166 HSDGATVQVY
+3166 HTDGATVQVY
-3176 RGSFNIVGT
+3176 RGSFNIVGN

-3218 LRSNYDTNMIFDDIS
+3218 LRSNYDTNMIFDDVS

-3243 TMKVDGINTT
+3243 TMTVEGINTT

-3271 TTINNAGNNYEFQ
+3271 TTINNAGNNYEFA
-3284 NSVGVSSVVFTG
+3284 NDNVAGISSVVFTG

-3347 SGSIVSVTGIS
+3347 SGTITSITGIS

-3369 SYNNQTGIIEI
+3369 SYNNETGIIEI
-3380 TTTTDH
+3380 TTTSNH
-3386 GFVGGDRIK
+3386 NFVGGDRIK

-3425 NIISAQSFTANVG
+3425 NIISSNSFTANVG

-3443 HNYIGFGTVF
+3443 HSYIGFGTVF

-3460 GSGYRGTVS
+3460 GSGYRDPVS
-3469 IGITDPNH
+3469 IGVTDPNH
-3477 IGTGASIT
+3477 TGAGATIT

-3493 LSFTVVGGGSSY
+3493 LAFNVISGGSGY
-3505 VEPYISIPEPIY
+3505 VEPYIKIPEPIY
-3517 ENLPVIGISRVGVGS
+3517 ENLPVIGVSRVGVGS

-3541 MNIKIGPSQ
+3541 MNIKIGPSP
-3550 SNVGI
+3550 STVGI
-3555 GSTLFVVES
+3555 GSTLFLVES

-3574 QVGDVF
+3574 QVGDIF
-3580 KPIGLVTAKDYAQ
+3580 KPVGLVTAKDYVQ
-3593 PLEEFKLEVVE
+3593 PLEEFQLEVVE

-3609 FSAWSF
+3609 FSSWSF

-3624 STLQNGT
+3624 STLQNGS
-3631 RTRFPLNYNGQLL
+3631 RTRFPLYYNGQLL
-3644 SFEIDE
+3644 SFEVDP
-3650 NNPLSSA
+3650 NNPLSGA
-3657 INLDSVLL
+3657 INLDAVLL

-3690 EPPKASDKV
+3690 EAPKSSDKV

-3712 SLIDINET
+3712 SIIDVNET

-3726 VFVRKTPFYP
+3726 VFVRKNPFYP
-3736 SISDQERDRT
+3736 LITDQDRDRT
-3746 IVDIISAD
+3746 IVDISGSD
-3754 TIETDLYVGA
+3754 TVETDLYVGTS
-3764 GINEQTYRP
+3764 INDTNYRP

-3779 KVDKYIKGDVVY
+3779 KTDKYIKGDVVY
-3791 KIRDSLEPYVYPTAK
+3791 KTRDSLEPFVYPTAK
-3806 IIGDI
+3806 IIGDVTA
-3811 NQNSTNIFVD
+3811 SSSNIFVD
-3821 NAEFFNYEEN
+3821 NAQFFNYEEN

-3857 TVSAAGTISAITITN
+3857 TVSTAGTISAITITN
-3872 PGFGYSTNVPIN
+3872 PGFGYSTSVPIK
-3884 IANPRV
+3884 ISNPRV
-3890 GISTFVLDDY
+3890 GVGTFSLETV
-3900 GLGSGIGIGSTA
+3900 GLGVGIGIGITA
-3912 TAIANVSGG
+3912 TAIANVSGSQI
-3921 KVVSVTI
+3921 VSVSI
-3928 TNPGFGYTI
+3928 TNPGFGYTV
-3937 APNLISGV
+3937 APNLIIEV
-3945 PESVTEKIAGI
+3945 PPVTSEKITGI
-3956 ANVQGFSGIIT
+3956 ANIQGFSGIIT
-3967 GISTTTGTNG
+3967 GISTTTGTGG
-3977 HPLALKINFTAFS
+3977 HPLALKINFRANA
-3990 SDANDLKD
+3990 SDANDLQA
-3998 DSTSPTGVG
+3998 G
-4007 YPILIYGTKIGTG
+4007 YPIFVYNTTVGNG
-4020 VTSVYDNDAS
+4020 VTSVNSNDS
-4030 IVGIGTSFLDNVYIV
+4030 SVVGIGTSFLDNVYIV
-4045 NQKTNFGPRAE
+4045 NSKTNFGPDAE

-4063 DSNVVGLASTGF
+4063 NSNVIGIATTG
-4075 YNSLNTG
+4075 SLT
-4082 LTTSL
+4082 LPL
-4087 GYISWGRLYNF
+4087 GNISWGRLYNF

-4105 SIGVTGLVVDSGL
+4105 SIGVTGLIVDSGL

-4133 SGAIRKFSN
+4133 SGAIRKLSN
-4142 LS
+4142 L